1 MKTYKI
7 LSNIS
12 NKSPVISNNKGS
24 IKTNRRVNRAVERV
38 VKRVVKR
45 KANNSN
51 SNSGSNNNSNSTR
64 KVSNHT
70 KQTKK
75 VLKMYKYRSD
85 GDNTFTSN
93 MAGNK
98 DRCMCIDDS
107 SEGLRRCTAKVVQGT
122 DFCAKHANCRSK
134 LQQFLSGYEP
144 DFNPS
149 NWKDPF
155 IEGSHNC
162 YSYFLNKQVKAV
174 SEKCQSICKK
184 KNSNNKGGN
193 NGNGGDNCP
202 NTDNDCTDLKPQPGD
217 FNLIKT
223 RGSDSSKERVYKCP
237 NMEAKILADNKVL
250 IPVDFKTKCPK
261 NYYKGAMV
269 VDPEHTFHFYRQDKD
284 GMWSHKPGISPISRV
299 DADKKPIYVPHFANR
314 NYEKDDDDPED
325 QINYTDFCGYYCIP
339 RDDYMDLNLA

>member
-7 LSNIS
+7 L
-12 NKSPVISNNKGS
+12 NKSPVIQNNNRDN
-24 IKTNRRVNRAVERV
+24 IKTNRKVN
-38 VKRVVKR
+38 RVVKR

-51 SNSGSNNNSNSTR
+51 SNRNSNRNSKRNSNRKTSNRTNSTN
-64 KVSNHT
+64 K
-70 KQTKK
+70 TKK
-75 VLKMYKYRSD
+75 VINMYKYRSD

-93 MAGNK
+93 MAANR
-98 DRCMCIDDS
+98 DRCMCIDDNT
-107 SEGLRRCTAKVVQGT
+107 EGLRRCTAKVVQGT

-149 NWKDPF
+149 KWKDPY

-184 KNSNNKGGN
+184 KNSNNNGGN
-193 NGNGGDNCP
+193 KNANNNCP

-217 FNLIKT
+217 FSLIKK
-223 RGSDSSKERVYKCP
+223 RGNDSSKERVYKCP

-314 NYEKDDDDPED
+314 NYEKDNNDPED

-339 RDDYMDLNLA
+339 RDDYMDLNLV